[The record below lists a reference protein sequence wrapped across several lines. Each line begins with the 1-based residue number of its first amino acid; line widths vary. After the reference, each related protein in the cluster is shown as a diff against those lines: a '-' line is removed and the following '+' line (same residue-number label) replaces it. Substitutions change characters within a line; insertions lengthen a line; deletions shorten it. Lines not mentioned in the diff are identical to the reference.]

1 MRLFDTTFIIDL
13 TRSDEGAKKVASLVD
28 AEGSVAALSVVS
40 IHEYFLGIHMKYS
53 RDKELLSEKVEA
65 AERQMAAF
73 MILPLTREIVLKSA
87 QLQSELA
94 KKGQVIGIN
103 DLYIVATAL
112 VHKASVVTRNVE
124 EFSHVREITIE
135 KY

>member
-40 IHEYFLGIHMKYS
+40 IHEYFLGIHMRYLQ
-53 RDKELLSEKVEA
+53 DKELLSKKLEA
-65 AERQMAAF
+65 AERQITSF
-73 MILPLTREIVLKSA
+73 MILPVTREIALESA
-87 QLQSELA
+87 QLQATLA
-94 KKGQVIGIN
+94 KRGRIIGIN
-103 DLYIVATAL
+103 DLYIAATAI
-112 VHKASVVTRNVE
+112 VHKASVVTRNVD
-124 EFSHVREITIE
+124 EFDHVQEITIE